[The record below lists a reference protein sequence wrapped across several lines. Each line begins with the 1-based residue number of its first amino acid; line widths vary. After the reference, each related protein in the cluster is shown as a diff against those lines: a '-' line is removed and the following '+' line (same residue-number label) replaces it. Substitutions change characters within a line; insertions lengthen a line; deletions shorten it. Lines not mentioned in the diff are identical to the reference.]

1 MAQTIVGLDL
11 GAGSIKITRLE
22 ASLFRFE
29 FLDYAEHP
37 LPANV
42 DLPWDQLVTNVLQVL
57 FADRGVRAEK
67 VIASIPGRYVST
79 RLLHFPFADRKKIEQ
94 ALPFEI
100 EGLIPIPL
108 ESILLDY
115 QILETSPDGA
125 WVLALFT
132 EKELLEKY
140 LALLREASIE
150 PHAVI
155 PAPIACANLWKETAP
170 EETDPFAIVD
180 LGESETSLCILQNHC
195 IRYCRSWALGASS
208 LTKALSDSLGVTPVQ
223 AREKKEKEADLFAP
237 PTPGGDSQKEWM
249 VNILGK
255 ALDPILGGVKQS
267 LLSIAKT
274 SDLVVQKVYLCG
286 KGSHLKG
293 MKDYLSR
300 ELQVEVAPL
309 VLEGP
314 VGALMLEKGIDQ
326 ASAATSLGL
335 AFHGVREMR
344 TSRFNLRTGEYTYVS
359 ERAELKRQL
368 ISGGIMA
375 AVLLVM
381 LLSLFGLK
389 YHDRSQE
396 YRRINARMESM
407 AVETFPE
414 LKNIPQGKQRI
425 SAMNQRLDQEK
436 REMDLFAPLSPEGLS
451 VLDVLSKITEA
462 VPKDVTVDVRE
473 VIIDGDKVRIE
484 SAETDSYN
492 AAEQIKENLLSSG
505 IFTSAD
511 MPEVKDSLDQSKVK
525 FKMTLTLSQ
534 KIL

>member
-11 GAGSIKITRLE
+11 GAESIKITRLE

-29 FLDYAEHP
+29 FLDFAEHT
-37 LPANV
+37 LPTNV
-42 DLPWDQLVTNVLQVL
+42 DLPWEQIVTNVLQVL

-79 RLLHFPFADRKKIEQ
+79 RLLHFPFSDRKKIEQ

-100 EGLIPIPL
+100 EGLIPFPL

-132 EKELLEKY
+132 EKKLLETH
-140 LALLREASIE
+140 LALLREASLD

-155 PAPIACANLWKETAP
+155 PAPVALANLWKEVVP

-180 LGESETSLCILQNHC
+180 MGERETSLCVLQDRC
-195 IRYCRSWALGASS
+195 LRYSRSWALGALS
-208 LTKALSDSLGVTPVQ
+208 LTKALSESLDLPMNQ
-223 AREKKEKEADLFAP
+223 AREKKEGEADLFAT

-249 VNILGK
+249 ANILRK
-255 ALDPILGGVKQS
+255 ALDPIVGGIRQS
-267 LLSIAKT
+267 LMSLSKT
-274 SDLVVQKVYLCG
+274 SDLDVRKVYICG

-293 MKDYLSR
+293 LTDYLTR
-300 ELQVEVAPL
+300 ELQIEVAPL
-309 VLEGP
+309 VLNGT
-314 VGALMLEKGIDQ
+314 VGAILQEKEVDQ
-326 ASAATSLGL
+326 ASCATSLGL
-335 AFHGVREMR
+335 AFHGVREIR
-344 TSRFNLRTGEYTYVS
+344 TTRLNLRTGEYTYVS

-368 ISGGIMA
+368 ISGGIMLTI
-375 AVLLVM
+375 LLVM
-381 LLSLFGLK
+381 ALALFGLK

-396 YRRINARMESM
+396 YGRINAHMEAL

-414 LKNIPQGKQRI
+414 LKRIPQGKQRI
-425 SAMNQRLDQEK
+425 SAMNQRLDREK
-436 REMDLFAPLSPEGLS
+436 REMDLFTPFSPEGLS
-451 VLDVLSKITEA
+451 VLDILREITEA
-462 VPKDVTVDVRE
+462 VPKDVTIDVRE
-473 VIIDGDKVRIE
+473 LIIEGDKVRIE

-492 AAEQIKENLLSSG
+492 AAEQIKENLLNSG
-505 IFTSAD
+505 VFTGAD

-525 FKMTLTLSQ
+525 FKMNLTLNQ
-534 KIL
+534 KVL